1 MESGIEENL
10 FRYWI
15 FLPEETI
22 IPENWKPVFRMP
34 ETSLIL
40 LKWFMLVSMRFVK
53 PSPRKRC
60 EAGLIN
66 LIGTSR
72 IFKAEISN
80 STSGFLWPDRQ
91 CNAIQIIQLC
101 NCLLSVA
108 ERSGWRLYCCM
119 GFVKGKSII
128 CGFLYMWIHDLWR
141 SHGCLTWKLPYFAGN
156 VSFMG
161 RNDGFL
167 YSGISILEKWSCHDG
182 GFSSHG
188 ALSIL
193 WNASLDRKRFLFPWM
208 GYGAGKAGNF

>member
-1 MESGIEENL
+1 MTWYYMSINKFIMIWIVTEGCFL
-10 FRYWI
+10 TKWI

-91 CNAIQIIQLC
+91 CNAIQIIQP
-101 NCLLSVA
+101 
-108 ERSGWRLYCCM
+108 RRLYHLILILDLSRVWS
-119 GFVKGKSII
+119 FI
-128 CGFLYMWIHDLWR
+128 LYKIL
-141 SHGCLTWKLPYFAGN
+141 
-156 VSFMG
+156 
-161 RNDGFL
+161 
-167 YSGISILEKWSCHDG
+167 GI
-182 GFSSHG
+182 
-188 ALSIL
+188 
-193 WNASLDRKRFLFPWM
+193 
-208 GYGAGKAGNF
+208 